1 MINENA
7 RNDFV
12 GRIETTVAEPS
23 TGLRRSVGFYGLMF
37 ISLGS
42 IIGSG
47 WLLGALNAAK
57 VAGPASI
64 LSWALAAGMLAL
76 LALTY
81 AELGATYPVAGG
93 AARFPYYSH
102 GPIAGFTAG
111 WASWLQAVFIAP
123 IEVLAVITYVNSVGW
138 VNTHFNMLNK
148 VGDNAGLLNE
158 VGLVVAIVLMLLFTA
173 VNLAGTKFLSD
184 SNVIVVLWKTAVPI
198 LAIGA
203 VAALRFNSENFHAGG
218 GFMPF
223 GFHGVFAALAGGV
236 VFALQGFE
244 QAVQLAGEARNPK
257 RDVSRAILAA
267 MAIGAVLYSLLQV
280 VMIAALEPRNIA
292 TNWAR
297 PLGADPS
304 DYGAWYTIALAVGAG
319 WLAKLLIVDAIISP
333 AGTGVVYVATS
344 SRLSYALGEKRE
356 MPAALVAT
364 NRKGVPVVSI
374 VVSAVVGL
382 LAFGPFKSWGAL
394 VTVITAT
401 TAIMYAFAPVSL
413 AALHKLDGPRTTN
426 YRMPLPKFLLPAA
439 FCSANLIIYWG
450 GFDTTWKL
458 VSAIAAGLV
467 LFTVGAWRRKTGAQR
482 TIRNAIWIAPWLGG
496 HVLIGMLGRY
506 GNGSKGVLPDWVDI
520 AVVIIFALAIYY
532 WAVSL
537 ALTKEESAA
546 AVSAQPLCTKSGK
559 SDLFLCGLCV
569 SLRPSALKR
578 PINAENT
585 EIRRG
590 PQRKDFHPTRFFVQS
605 SAQPLFLKSLKSLL
619 DTVSTVTR

>member
-1 MINENA
+1 MINENVQK
-7 RNDFV
+7 DFAV
-12 GRIETTVAEPS
+12 RIETHTAEQPV
-23 TGLRRSVGFYGLMF
+23 GLRRSVGFYGLMF

-64 LSWALAAGMLAL
+64 LSWVLAAGMLAL

-111 WASWLQAVFIAP
+111 WASWLQAVFVAP
-123 IEVLAVITYVNSVGW
+123 IEVLAVITYVNSIAW
-138 VNTHFNMLNK
+138 VNTHFNMISKTGN
-148 VGDNAGLLNE
+148 NAGLLNE
-158 VGLVVAIVLMLLFTA
+158 VGLIVAVVLMLLFTTI
-173 VNLAGTKFLSD
+173 NLAGTRFLSD
-184 SNVIVVLWKTAVPI
+184 SNVIVVIWKTAVPI

-203 VAALRFNSENFHAGG
+203 VAAVRFNGENFHAGG

-223 GFHGVFAALAGGV
+223 GFHGVFAALTGGV

-257 RDVSRAILAA
+257 RDISRAVLSA
-267 MAIGAVLYSLLQV
+267 MVIGAVLYSLLQV

-292 TNWAR
+292 KSWTM
-297 PLGADPS
+297 PLGTDPS

-333 AGTGVVYVATS
+333 AGTGVVYVAS
-344 SRLSYALGEKRE
+344 SARLSYALGEERE
-356 MPAALVAT
+356 MPAALMAT
-364 NRKGVPVVSI
+364 NRKGVPFVSI
-374 VVSAVVGL
+374 LVSTVVGL
-382 LAFGPFKSWGAL
+382 VAFGPFKSWGAL

-413 AALHKLDGPRTTN
+413 ASLHKIDGSRTQH
-426 YRMPLPKFLLPAA
+426 YRMPMPKLLLPAA

-458 VSAIAAGLV
+458 VSAIALGLV
-467 LFTVGAWRRKTGAQR
+467 LFAIGSWRAKTDAQR
-482 TIRNAIWIAPWLGG
+482 TLRNALWIGPWLGG
-496 HVLIGMLGRY
+496 QVLIGFLGRY
-506 GNGSKGVLPDWVDI
+506 GNGSKSLLPEWIDI
-520 AVVIIFALAIYY
+520 LVVILFALGIFY
-532 WAVSL
+532 WAVTLSL
-537 ALTKEESAA
+537 TEAETAA
-546 AVSAQPLCTKSGK
+546 AVTKDRQQLSFK
-559 SDLFLCGLCV
+559 
-569 SLRPSALKR
+569 
-578 PINAENT
+578 
-585 EIRRG
+585 
-590 PQRKDFHPTRFFVQS
+590 
-605 SAQPLFLKSLKSLL
+605 
-619 DTVSTVTR
+619 